1 VLNNIIQFVGKRF
14 NAAEAFSA
22 TLRPTL
28 QSFGFTDYSCLIW
41 NRRDFVNRRLAIFQ
55 ASWGSFETFDGPISL
70 EIESL
75 YRDLMEES
83 EPIFWRDGDWPCVAN
98 LPGISSSRENRILA
112 SLSCGML
119 RSLSVIQSEPG
130 VVCNFDAIR
139 SLSNICSIICCDLWA
154 REEQKDARSMFTK
167 REIEVL
173 RWFAA
178 GKSSAEAGAIMGVS
192 ENTIN
197 FHSKNIAATLNTTNR
212 VAAVQWAMAKDV
224 I

>member
-1 VLNNIIQFVGKRF
+1 MVNRISQVVGKRF
-14 NAAEAFSA
+14 TTAEAFSSA
-22 TLRPTL
+22 LCPTL
-28 QSFGFTDYSCLIW
+28 QSLGFTDYNCLIW
-41 NRRDFVNRRLAIFQ
+41 NRRDFVNRRSAIFR
-55 ASWGSFETFDGPISL
+55 ASWGSFDILVGPIPP

-75 YRDLMEES
+75 HRDLMEES
-83 EPIFWRDGDWPCVAN
+83 EPRVWRESDLPCTAN
-98 LPGISSSRENRILA
+98 LLAVSASKENHVLA

-119 RSLSVIQSEPG
+119 RALSVIQSEPG
-130 VVCNFDAIR
+130 VVCDLNAIN

-154 REEQKDARSMFTK
+154 REEQKEARSVLSN
-167 REIEVL
+167 REVEVL

-178 GKSSAEAGAIMGVS
+178 GKSAAEAAKIMGVS

-197 FHSKNIAATLNTTNR
+197 FHSKNITTTLNTPNR